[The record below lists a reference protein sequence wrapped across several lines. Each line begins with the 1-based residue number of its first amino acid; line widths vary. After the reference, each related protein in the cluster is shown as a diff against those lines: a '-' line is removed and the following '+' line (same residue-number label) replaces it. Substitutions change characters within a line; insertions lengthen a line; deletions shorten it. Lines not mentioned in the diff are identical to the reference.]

1 MGELKIKTHTLT
13 DWLSNI
19 RSWVLFTITL
29 AGILVGAVTQ
39 IAEMKQQIALLSQ
52 KVEIL
57 VGDHEKRITNLESE
71 QQLLSHQMDRI
82 NALHEQQAHQNT
94 NN

>member
-1 MGELKIKTHTLT
+1 MEEPKIKNHTLT

-29 AGILVGAVTQ
+29 ASILVGAVTQ
-39 IAEMKQQIALLSQ
+39 IAGMKQQIALLNQ

-57 VGDHEKRITNLESE
+57 LGDHEKRIGNLEIDNKALNKRVE
-71 QQLLSHQMDRI
+71 HLET
-82 NALHEQQAHQNT
+82 LHEK
-94 NN
+94 